1 MRRIL
6 PAAAAPFFAALA
18 FVASGAVAQSP
29 AQAPVRIGLSLPLT
43 GPDAAFGQG
52 LRAGAE
58 QAVADLNRAAGPKGL
73 KLALVVA
80 DDAGDGKQ
88 GLAVARKFI
97 ADRVPLV
104 VGPFNATV
112 AASVLPIY
120 EDAGIAAVT
129 PGIAWPALT
138 TRGAWNV
145 FRIGGSDAEQGPIAA
160 TYLLARFRGRRIG
173 FVHDKSTFGRGL
185 VDDVARILKG
195 NGQAET
201 AFESLN
207 RGDRDL
213 SSLVARLKRAQVEVV
228 YFGGLA
234 PEAGQL
240 IRSLREAGL
249 AIPLV
254 GSDGLLD
261 KDFATGAGPGA
272 EGTVMT
278 LLPEPRKLPESKG
291 VAARPRTPEADMVA
305 AQGYAAVEILRQ
317 AVEQAKSSEGRKVA
331 DLLHG
336 GVPLKT
342 AIGEIAFDANGQ
354 SKAPGYVLQV
364 WRKTPDGRIDYAGN
378 AVTP

>member
-1 MRRIL
+1 MRPFLPSAAVAIL
-6 PAAAAPFFAALA
+6 AVLALSP
-18 FVASGAVAQSP
+18 SGAVAQSA
-29 AQAPVRIGLSLPLT
+29 AQAPIRIGLSLPLT

-58 QAVADLNRAAGPKGL
+58 QAVADLNRATGASGR

-88 GLAVARKFI
+88 GLAVARKFA

-104 VGPFNATV
+104 IGPLNAAV
-112 AASVLPIY
+112 AASALPVY
-120 EDAGIAAVT
+120 EEAGIVAVT
-129 PGIAWPALT
+129 VGIAWPALT

-145 FRIGGSDAEQGPIAA
+145 FRLGGSDAEQGPIAA
-160 TYLLARFRGRRIG
+160 GYLLERFRGRRIG
-173 FVHDKSTFGRGL
+173 LVHDRSTFGRGL
-185 VDDVARILKG
+185 VDDVARSLKT

-201 AFESLN
+201 AFESLG
-207 RGDRDL
+207 RGDKDL
-213 SSLVARLKRAQVEVV
+213 SALVARLKRARIEVV

-234 PEAGQL
+234 PEAGLL

-261 KDFATGAGPGA
+261 KEFAAGAGPGA

-278 LLPEPRKLPESKG
+278 LAPEPRKLPEPKG
-291 VAARPRTPEADMVA
+291 AAAKPRSPETDMVA

-317 AVEQAKSSEGRKVA
+317 AVEQTKSNEGRKVA
-331 DLLHG
+331 AFLHG
-336 GVPLKT
+336 GAPLKT
-342 AIGEIAFDANGQ
+342 ALGEVSFDDKGQ
-354 SKAPGYVLQV
+354 TKAPGYQLQV
-364 WRKTPDGRIDYAGN
+364 WKKTPDGRIDYAGN
-378 AVTP
+378 VVTP